1 MTNSQRSGFKTFY
14 LSRQHFFPHTL
25 QFIFTISLS
34 PKLHDF
40 CVDIPITTSCDF
52 LESRTELKWVVTA
65 NLKQQTYK
73 QMNEWITKKAKTAAE
88 N

>member
-1 MTNSQRSGFKTFY
+1 M
-14 LSRQHFFPHTL
+14 
-25 QFIFTISLS
+25 S

-88 N
+88 NPKKERKKERKNVNMTHVRTPNNLGS